1 MAADLAYKEIYQ
13 VVNDQDEYI
22 WHLTGKNTILNSL
35 ECTPIS
41 QFTIGLDHRI
51 TQWNRA
57 CELLTGYSAKKMI
70 GTKYQWKP
78 FYPNQRPVLADLIV
92 DNDFKKFEKLY
103 ENRRSSKSEI
113 IPMAWQSTDFFENLG
128 GKPRHVFFL
137 AAPILGP
144 KGKILGAVETL
155 QDITEQVQAKGDLRA
170 SEERYRTLT
179 EQIADGVVLIE
190 DGKIRFVNDACV
202 KIFGYHSSEDL
213 LGDNPVT
220 LISDPYKKSFKEM
233 WKTFEAGRLSE
244 KMLQLQCLKKG
255 GSKFW
260 IEAHNSVI
268 EWEGKPGL
276 LTTVRDITASKL
288 QDLAIREEAHY
299 LRSQNERLK
308 STIKGRYSLGRL
320 IGKSEPI
327 QEVYDRILK
336 AASSNANVVIYGES
350 GTGKELVA
358 RAIHDMSDRGDGEF
372 IAVNCGAIPE
382 NLIESEFF
390 GHKKGAFTGAVIDK
404 SGYLESADGGTLFL
418 DEVGEIPLN
427 MQVKLLRAIEDR
439 GFTPIGSTRIKKTN
453 IRIVAATHRNLKDRV
468 TSGLMRE
475 DFFYRIHIVPI
486 HIPPLRERKDDLP
499 LLVYHFLQTLSDNGK
514 TAFIPEKVLK
524 AMQEYDWPG
533 NVRELQ
539 NAIHRYITFNTMDF
553 LEITQPGPNDS
564 ICFESD
570 YFPKTIEK
578 IDLRMA
584 MENYEKEMILKI
596 LEKNQGNRTQ
606 AAKALGIE
614 RRSLQRKLKRY
625 RISG

>member
-1 MAADLAYKEIYQ
+1 MAGQPAYKEPYPLITK
-13 VVNDQDEYI
+13 QDENI
-22 WHLTGKNTILNSL
+22 CRLPDKKTMLNILGF
-35 ECTPIS
+35 TPIA
-41 QFTIGLDHRI
+41 QFSMGMDHRI

-70 GTKYQWKP
+70 GTQSQWKP
-78 FYPNQRPVLADLIV
+78 FYPNQRPVVADLIV
-92 DNDFKKFEKLY
+92 DNDFKNFEKLY

-113 IPMAWQSTDFFENLG
+113 IPTAWQSTDFFENLG

-137 AAPILGP
+137 AAPILDS

-170 SEERYRTLT
+170 SEGRYRTLT
-179 EQIADGVVLIE
+179 EQIADGVALIE

-202 KIFGYHSSEDL
+202 KIFGYHASEDL
-213 LGDNPVT
+213 LGDNPVN

-233 WKTFEAGRLSE
+233 WKAFEAGRLSE
-244 KMLQLQCLKKG
+244 RMLQLQCLKKD

-308 STIKGRYSLGRL
+308 STIKGRYSLGQL

-427 MQVKLLRAIEDR
+427 MQVKLLRAIEDG

-553 LEITQPGPNDS
+553 LEITQPEPNDS

-570 YFPKTIEK
+570 HFPKTIEK
-578 IDLRMA
+578 IDLRIA
-584 MENYEKEMILKI
+584 MGNYEKEVILKI

-625 RISG
+625 RIT